1 MWLEADSWS
10 FEGLFTA
17 FSFGCGGGNLD
28 QKENLDSYSY
38 IIIRVWLQWGKIC
51 YALHIFC
58 WNKGS
63 QNEWNQLYSSHESF
77 RQWNENLVWSGW
89 SDVLCPGGSRH
100 TGWFIC
106 VEVNTAGRPQT
117 RCDLHQ
123 GKYTAPQARSTL
135 VPSAFLRIRSLKSA
149 GVPAT
154 QSSPGILQRN
164 QSQRLFSWTP
174 DPIIEAG
181 VPSSLALRFI
191 RLSQRKQYPEYF
203 TLHWIPSSPWGPQS
217 L

>member
-1 MWLEADSWS
+1 MLYMNHSVSEIKSSPAD
-10 FEGLFTA
+10 
-17 FSFGCGGGNLD
+17 
-28 QKENLDSYSY
+28 
-38 IIIRVWLQWGKIC
+38 
-51 YALHIFC
+51 
-58 WNKGS
+58 
-63 QNEWNQLYSSHESF
+63 
-77 RQWNENLVWSGW
+77 NLVWSGW
-89 SDVLCPGGSRH
+89 SYVFCPGGSQH

-106 VEVNTAGRPQT
+106 VEVNTAGRLQT
-117 RCDLHQ
+117 CCDLHQ
-123 GKYTAPQARSTL
+123 GKYTAPQACLTL
-135 VPSAFLRIRSLKSA
+135 RAASVPSAFFRICLWRSLKSA

-203 TLHWIPSSPWGPQS
+203 TLHWIPSSPWGSHS